1 MVGPKENHFAVC
13 SLYHHSSMD
22 TYKCVVSTKT
32 MLLSVRSPCICNGWW
47 HGCNHWRVPF
57 SNVFLLQCIQSSKP
71 NLTLHY
77 RFWLKFSWGPKYD
90 VLLKEKFCKRWNC
103 HWLKMRNEGSVRQRK
118 TFPIRLTTLC
128 AELCFLLYFGHRKKS
143 QIFYLLEDKMFH
155 PSDLK
160 QKEQTFVFKQ
170 QKVSFEKIHQKFF
183 SAFQSLLL
191 VAGVPFLFGRKQTM
205 L

>member
-1 MVGPKENHFAVC
+1 
-13 SLYHHSSMD
+13 MD
-22 TYKCVVSTKT
+22 
-32 MLLSVRSPCICNGWW
+32 GG
-47 HGCNHWRVPF
+47 GCNHWRVPF

-103 HWLKMRNEGSVRQRK
+103 HWLKIRNEGSVRQRK

-128 AELCFLLYFGHRKKS
+128 AELCFLPSTLDIERNHRYF
-143 QIFYLLEDKMFH
+143 IYLKTKCS
-155 PSDLK
+155 SDLK
-160 QKEQTFVFKQ
+160 QKEKTFFLSQLKQ

>member
-1 MVGPKENHFAVC
+1 MYSIFQTRSHF
-13 SLYHHSSMD
+13 
-22 TYKCVVSTKT
+22 
-32 MLLSVRSPCICNGWW
+32 
-47 HGCNHWRVPF
+47 
-57 SNVFLLQCIQSSKP
+57 
-71 NLTLHY
+71 
-77 RFWLKFSWGPKYD
+77 RFWIKFSWGPKYD

-128 AELCFLLYFGHRKKS
+128 AELCFLPSTLDIERNHRYF
-143 QIFYLLEDKMFH
+143 IYLKTKCS
-155 PSDLK
+155 SDLK

>member
-1 MVGPKENHFAVC
+1 
-13 SLYHHSSMD
+13 MD
-22 TYKCVVSTKT
+22 
-32 MLLSVRSPCICNGWW
+32 GG
-47 HGCNHWRVPF
+47 GCNHWRVPF

-183 SAFQSLLL
+183 LLSKVFFLWLVSLFSLGENKRCFSKFSNLVKRATPCLSFRSTLL
-191 VAGVPFLFGRKQTM
+191 YLR
-205 L
+205 